1 MRDLSIAT
9 QTLPPK
15 QDAAITRG
23 FFKTWNTKVKESIRD
38 LNSFRK

>member
-1 MRDLSIAT
+1 VKRTSEHVSSLNTMRDLSIAI

-23 FFKTWNTKVKESIRD
+23 FFKT
-38 LNSFRK
+38 